1 MNKATFYG
9 AGFPYRDFGKLSGK
23 LIVLEGADGVG
34 RSTQV
39 NKLRNWLEEEG
50 YAVSDTGLTRSGLTA
65 SGLEVAKSG
74 HTLGPITMSLFYAAD
89 FADRLENQIL
99 PALQAGFVV
108 LSDRYFYSV
117 IARDS
122 IRGINRAWAKELY
135 GIALKP
141 DLILYMKASIP
152 SLVTRLIHGRG
163 LNYWE
168 AGMDLHMAD
177 NFYDSFVQYQSL
189 ILEQFNIMSE
199 EYNFVTIDADQT
211 PDEIFENLKKPILEL
226 LHNRL
231 TKGNKPK

>member
-23 LIVLEGADGVG
+23 LIVLEGTDGVG
-34 RSTQV
+34 RSTQIK
-39 NKLRNWLEEEG
+39 KLRNWLEEEG
-50 YAVSDTGLTRSGLTA
+50 YAVSDTGLTRSELTA
-65 SGLEVAKSG
+65 SGLEAAKSG

-89 FADRLENQIL
+89 FADRLENQII

-117 IARDS
+117 VARDS
-122 IRGINRAWAKELY
+122 IRGIDRDWAKKLY

-141 DLILYMKASIP
+141 DLILYMKASVP

-168 AGMDLHMAD
+168 SGMDLHIAD
-177 NFYDSFVQYQSL
+177 NFYDSFVQYQTL
-189 ILEQFNIMSE
+189 ILKQFDILSE
-199 EYNFVTIDADQT
+199 EYNFMTIDADQS
-211 PDEIFENLKKPILEL
+211 PNDIFEDLKKPILEL

-231 TKGNKPK
+231 TKGHKPK

>member
-23 LIVLEGADGVG
+23 LIVLEGTDGVG
-34 RSTQV
+34 RSTQIK
-39 NKLRNWLEEEG
+39 KLRNWLEEEG
-50 YAVSDTGLTRSGLTA
+50 YAVSDTGLTRSELTA
-65 SGLEVAKSG
+65 SGLEAAKSG

-89 FADRLENQIL
+89 FADRLENQII

-117 IARDS
+117 VARDS
-122 IRGINRAWAKELY
+122 IRGIDSDWAKKLY

-141 DLILYMKASIP
+141 DLILYMKASVP

-168 AGMDLHMAD
+168 SGMDLHIAD
-177 NFYDSFVQYQSL
+177 NFYDSFVQYQTL
-189 ILEQFNIMSE
+189 ILKQFDLLSE
-199 EYNFVTIDADQT
+199 EYNFMTIDADQS
-211 PDEIFENLKKPILEL
+211 PNDIFEDLKKPILEL

-231 TKGNKPK
+231 TKGHKPK

>member
-23 LIVLEGADGVG
+23 LIVLEGTDGVG
-34 RSTQV
+34 RSTQIK
-39 NKLRNWLEEEG
+39 KLRNWLEEEG
-50 YAVSDTGLTRSGLTA
+50 YAVSDTGLTRSELTA
-65 SGLEVAKSG
+65 SGLEAAKSG

-89 FADRLENQIL
+89 FADRLENQII

-117 IARDS
+117 AARDS
-122 IRGINRAWAKELY
+122 IRGIDSDWAKKLY

-141 DLILYMKASIP
+141 DLILYMKASVP

-168 AGMDLHMAD
+168 SGMDLHIAD
-177 NFYDSFVQYQSL
+177 NFYDSFVQYQTL
-189 ILEQFNIMSE
+189 ILKQFDILSE
-199 EYNFVTIDADQT
+199 EYNFMTIDADQS
-211 PDEIFENLKKPILEL
+211 PNDIFEDLKKPILEL

-231 TKGNKPK
+231 TKGHKPK

>member
-9 AGFPYRDFGKLSGK
+9 PGFPYRDFGKLSGK
-23 LIVLEGADGVG
+23 LIVLEGSDGVG

-39 NKLRNWLEEEG
+39 KMLRGWLEEEG
-50 YAVSDTGLTRSGLTA
+50 YAVSDTGLTRSELTA
-65 SGLEVAKSG
+65 TGIEFAKSG

-89 FADRLENQIL
+89 FADRLENQII

-122 IRGINRAWAKELY
+122 IRGIDRGWVKELY

-141 DLILYMKASIP
+141 DLVLYMKASVP
-152 SLVTRLIHGRG
+152 SLVSRLIHGRG

-168 AGMDLHMAD
+168 AGMDLHLAD
-177 NFYDSFVQYQSL
+177 NFYDSFVKYQSL
-189 ILEQFNIMSE
+189 ILEQFDILSN
-199 EYNFVTIDADQT
+199 EYNFMDIDADRT
-211 PDEIFENLKKPILEL
+211 PDEIFEDLKTPILEL

-231 TKGNKPK
+231 TKGKKPK

>member
-9 AGFPYRDFGKLSGK
+9 AGFPYRDFGKLPGK
-23 LIVLEGADGVG
+23 LIVLEGTDGVG

-39 NKLRNWLEEEG
+39 KKLRRWLEEEG
-50 YAVSDTGLTRSGLTA
+50 YAVSDTGLTRSALTT
-65 SGLEVAKSG
+65 SGIEAAKSG

-89 FADRLENQIL
+89 FADRLENQII

-117 IARDS
+117 VARDT
-122 IRGINRAWAKELY
+122 IRGINRTWAKQLY

-168 AGMDLHMAD
+168 SGMDLHIAD
-177 NFYDSFVQYQSL
+177 NFYDSFVQYQGM
-189 ILEQFNIMSE
+189 ILEQFDIMSE
-199 EYNFVTIDADQT
+199 EYNFVTIDADHT
-211 PDEIFENLKKPILEL
+211 PEEICENLKKPILEL

-231 TKGNKPK
+231 AKGNKPK

>member
-23 LIVLEGADGVG
+23 LIVLEGTDGVG
-34 RSTQV
+34 RSTQIK
-39 NKLRNWLEEEG
+39 KLRNWLEEEG
-50 YAVSDTGLTRSGLTA
+50 YAVSDTGLTRSELTA

-74 HTLGPITMSLFYAAD
+74 HTLGPLTMSLFYAAD

-117 IARDS
+117 VARDS
-122 IRGINRAWAKELY
+122 IRGVNRAWSKQLY

-141 DLILYMKASIP
+141 DLILYMKASVP

-189 ILEQFNIMSE
+189 ILEQFDILAD
-199 EYNFVTIDADQT
+199 EYNFMTVDADQA
-211 PDEIFENLKKPILEL
+211 PDQIFEDLKKPILEL

-231 TKGNKPK
+231 TKGKKPK

>member
-9 AGFPYRDFGKLSGK
+9 AGFPYRDFGKLPGK
-23 LIVLEGADGVG
+23 LIVLEGTDGVG
-34 RSTQV
+34 RSTQIK
-39 NKLRNWLEEEG
+39 KLRNWLEEEG
-50 YAVSDTGLTRSGLTA
+50 YAVSDTGLTRSELTA
-65 SGLEVAKSG
+65 SGLEAAKSG

-89 FADRLENQIL
+89 FADRLENQII

-117 IARDS
+117 VARDS
-122 IRGINRAWAKELY
+122 IRGIDRDWAKQLY

-141 DLILYMKASIP
+141 DLILYMKASVP

-168 AGMDLHMAD
+168 SGMDLHIAD
-177 NFYDSFVQYQSL
+177 NLYDSFVQYQTL
-189 ILEQFNIMSE
+189 ILKQFDILSE
-199 EYNFVTIDADQT
+199 EYNFMTIDADQS
-211 PDEIFENLKKPILEL
+211 PNDIFEDLKKPILEL

-231 TKGNKPK
+231 TKGHKPK

>member
-23 LIVLEGADGVG
+23 LIVLEGTDGVG
-34 RSTQV
+34 RSTQIK
-39 NKLRNWLEEEG
+39 KLRNWLEEEG
-50 YAVSDTGLTRSGLTA
+50 YAVSDTGLTRSELTA
-65 SGLEVAKSG
+65 SGLEAAKSG

-117 IARDS
+117 VARDS
-122 IRGINRAWAKELY
+122 IRGIDRDWAKQLY

-141 DLILYMKASIP
+141 DLILYMKASVP

-168 AGMDLHMAD
+168 SGMDLHIAD
-177 NFYDSFVQYQSL
+177 NLYDSFVQYQTL
-189 ILEQFNIMSE
+189 ILKQFDILSE
-199 EYNFVTIDADQT
+199 EYNFMTIDADQS
-211 PDEIFENLKKPILEL
+211 PNDIFEDLKKPILEL

-231 TKGNKPK
+231 TKGHKPK

>member
-23 LIVLEGADGVG
+23 LIVLEGTDGVG
-34 RSTQV
+34 RSTQIK
-39 NKLRNWLEEEG
+39 KLRNWLEEEG
-50 YAVSDTGLTRSGLTA
+50 YAVSDTGLTRSELTA
-65 SGLEVAKSG
+65 SGLEAAKSG

-89 FADRLENQIL
+89 FADRLENQII

-117 IARDS
+117 VARDS
-122 IRGINRAWAKELY
+122 IRGIDRDWAKQLY

-141 DLILYMKASIP
+141 DLVLYMKASVP

-168 AGMDLHMAD
+168 SGMDLHIAD
-177 NFYDSFVQYQSL
+177 NFYDSFVQYQTL
-189 ILEQFNIMSE
+189 ILKQFDILSE
-199 EYNFVTIDADQT
+199 EYNFMTIDADQS
-211 PDEIFENLKKPILEL
+211 PNDIFEDLKKPILEL

-231 TKGNKPK
+231 TKGHKPK

>member
-23 LIVLEGADGVG
+23 LIVLEGTDGVG
-34 RSTQV
+34 RSTQIK
-39 NKLRNWLEEEG
+39 KLRNWLEEEG
-50 YAVSDTGLTRSGLTA
+50 YAVSDTGLTRSELTA
-65 SGLEVAKSG
+65 SGLEAAKSG

-89 FADRLENQIL
+89 FADRLENQII

-117 IARDS
+117 VARDS
-122 IRGINRAWAKELY
+122 IRGIDRDWAKKLY

-141 DLILYMKASIP
+141 DRILYMKASVP

-168 AGMDLHMAD
+168 SGMDLHIAD
-177 NFYDSFVQYQSL
+177 NFYDSFVQYQTL
-189 ILEQFNIMSE
+189 ILKQFDILSE
-199 EYNFVTIDADQT
+199 EYNFMTIDADQS
-211 PDEIFENLKKPILEL
+211 PNDIFEDLKKPILEL

-231 TKGNKPK
+231 TKGHKPK

>member
-23 LIVLEGADGVG
+23 LIVLEGTDGVG
-34 RSTQV
+34 RSTQIK
-39 NKLRNWLEEEG
+39 KLRNWLEEEG
-50 YAVSDTGLTRSGLTA
+50 YAVSDTGLTRSELTA
-65 SGLEVAKSG
+65 SGLEAAKSG

-89 FADRLENQIL
+89 FADRLENQII

-117 IARDS
+117 VARDS
-122 IRGINRAWAKELY
+122 IRGIDSDWAKQLY

-141 DLILYMKASIP
+141 DLILYMKASVP

-168 AGMDLHMAD
+168 SGMDLHIAD
-177 NFYDSFVQYQSL
+177 NFYDSFVQYQTL
-189 ILEQFNIMSE
+189 ILKQFDILSE
-199 EYNFVTIDADQT
+199 EYNFMTIDADQS
-211 PDEIFENLKKPILEL
+211 PNDIFEDLKKPILEL

-231 TKGNKPK
+231 TKGHKPK

>member
-23 LIVLEGADGVG
+23 LIVLEGTDGVG
-34 RSTQV
+34 RSTQIK
-39 NKLRNWLEEEG
+39 KLRNWLEEEG
-50 YAVSDTGLTRSGLTA
+50 YAVSDTGLTRSELTA
-65 SGLEVAKSG
+65 SGLEAAKSG

-89 FADRLENQIL
+89 FADRLENQII

-117 IARDS
+117 VARDS
-122 IRGINRAWAKELY
+122 IRGIDRDWAKQLY

-141 DLILYMKASIP
+141 DLVLYMKASVP

-168 AGMDLHMAD
+168 SGMDLHIAD
-177 NFYDSFVQYQSL
+177 NFYDSFVQYQTL
-189 ILEQFNIMSE
+189 ILKQFDLLSE
-199 EYNFVTIDADQT
+199 EYNFMTIDADQS
-211 PDEIFENLKKPILEL
+211 PNDIFEDLKKPILEL

-231 TKGNKPK
+231 TKGHKPK

>member
-23 LIVLEGADGVG
+23 LIVLEGTDGVG
-34 RSTQV
+34 RSTQIK
-39 NKLRNWLEEEG
+39 KLRNWLEEEG
-50 YAVSDTGLTRSGLTA
+50 YAVSDTGLTRSELTA
-65 SGLEVAKSG
+65 SGLEAAKSG

-89 FADRLENQIL
+89 FADRLENQII

-117 IARDS
+117 VARDS
-122 IRGINRAWAKELY
+122 IRGIDRDWAKQLY

-141 DLILYMKASIP
+141 DLILYMKASVP

-168 AGMDLHMAD
+168 SGMDLHIAD
-177 NFYDSFVQYQSL
+177 NLYDSFVQYQTL
-189 ILEQFNIMSE
+189 ILKQFDILSE
-199 EYNFVTIDADQT
+199 EYNFMTIDADQS
-211 PDEIFENLKKPILEL
+211 PNDIFEDLKKPILEL

-231 TKGNKPK
+231 TKGHKPK

>member
-9 AGFPYRDFGKLSGK
+9 AGFPYRDFGNLPGK
-23 LIVLEGADGVG
+23 LIVLEGTDGVG

-39 NKLRNWLEEEG
+39 KMLRNWLEEEG
-50 YAVSDTGLTRSGLTA
+50 YAVSDTGLTRSELTA
-65 SGLEVAKSG
+65 AGLEAAKSG

-89 FADRLENQIL
+89 FADRLENQII

-117 IARDS
+117 VARDS
-122 IRGINRAWAKELY
+122 IRGISSTWSKQLY

-152 SLVTRLIHGRG
+152 SLVMRLIHGRG

-168 AGMDLHMAD
+168 SGMDLHLAD
-177 NFYDSFVQYQSL
+177 NLYDSFVQYQGL
-189 ILEQFNIMSE
+189 ILEQFDIMAK
-199 EYNFVTIDADQT
+199 EYNFMTIDADPT
-211 PDEIFENLKKPILEL
+211 EDKIFEELKKPILEL

>member
-23 LIVLEGADGVG
+23 LIVLEGTDGVG
-34 RSTQV
+34 RSTQIK
-39 NKLRNWLEEEG
+39 KLRNWLEEEG
-50 YAVSDTGLTRSGLTA
+50 YAVSDTGLTRSELTA
-65 SGLEVAKSG
+65 SGLEAAKSG

-89 FADRLENQIL
+89 FADRLENQII

-117 IARDS
+117 VARDS
-122 IRGINRAWAKELY
+122 IRGIDSDWAKKLY

-141 DLILYMKASIP
+141 DLILYMKASVP

-168 AGMDLHMAD
+168 SGMDLHIAD
-177 NFYDSFVQYQSL
+177 NFYDSFVQYQTL
-189 ILEQFNIMSE
+189 ILKQFDILSE
-199 EYNFVTIDADQT
+199 EYNFMTIDADQS
-211 PDEIFENLKKPILEL
+211 PNDIFEDLKKPILEL

-231 TKGNKPK
+231 TKGHKPK